1 MFANET
7 AHIKKLIR
15 NEILTKIFNSLGHL
29 QLFKYELIVHANDLV
44 IKIKFLQLSNNVA
57 AKAGIE
63 SQQTLS
69 VIN

>member
-15 NEILTKIFNSLGHL
+15 NETLTKIFNSLGHL
-29 QLFKYELIVHANDLV
+29 QLFKYELMIHANDLV
-44 IKIKFLQLSNNVA
+44 IKIKFLQPSNNVA